1 MCTGGSGKVQQR
13 LRLLVLGMYPRAGL
27 FHSVVLAVRIRRTGV
42 SPQMSTS
49 GARYVVMTVECRHC
63 KTKQTVHVA
72 AGVGMTAK
80 QIIRCINCKN
90 YFDVM
95 LPDKIVGGPFPKR

>member
-1 MCTGGSGKVQQR
+1 
-13 LRLLVLGMYPRAGL
+13 
-27 FHSVVLAVRIRRTGV
+27 
-42 SPQMSTS
+42 MSTS

-80 QIIRCINCKN
+80 QIIRCIKCQN

-95 LPDKIVGGPFPKR
+95 LPDKIVGCPLCGIIFQQRDDAWPAASRYM